1 MVRMRRSGTSLTRA
15 AFVAAISASLLAAG
29 AGKAQAAPSA
39 TPPVEVSAK
48 LAPAASLV
56 PQEMSDHD
64 MLDSVERVRHVMQHA
79 LAAEVHR
86 VIQEAR
92 ERMIADPDGIKKALA
107 LTHEHVR
114 MAPELEAAQR
124 DQLLSQ
130 IAAASRSAARLSS
143 ISAERENAR
152 QEILAEQYARRELN
166 QERLAKQQ
174 LTADRLAR
182 VNSLTSG
189 GQFRDAAARQIA
201 SKDPGTVAGTTAA
214 VEATMRANIS
224 DIQSLAERRRQG
236 LVEAFRAEDAQRA
249 ENLGAEPIV
258 YPSAEKWLALSE
270 RRKEWRENA
279 SAYRPSAGE
288 AKINQAL
295 KETTSIEFQNEPLAD
310 VIDYLKA
317 KHGIEIQLDN
327 QALTDAA
334 IGPSAPVTR
343 SAKGIRLR
351 SALRLLLDDL
361 GLTWVVRDDVLM
373 ITTKERADTELTTRV
388 YDVAD
393 LVLPI
398 PNPFQNGT
406 GGNGFRGGRFGGN
419 GFHGFRLPG
428 RMAF

>member
-1 MVRMRRSGTSLTRA
+1 MRRSGTSLTRA

-29 AGKAQAAPSA
+29 AGRAQAAPSA
-39 TPPVEVSAK
+39 TPPVEESAK
-48 LAPAASLV
+48 MGPAASLV
-56 PQEMSDHD
+56 PQETSDHD
-64 MLDSVERVRHVMQHA
+64 MLDSVERVRHVMQQA

-92 ERMIADPDGIKKALA
+92 ERMVADPDGIKKSLA

-114 MAPELEAAQR
+114 VAPELEAAQR

-189 GQFRDAAARQIA
+189 GQFRDAEDAARQIA

-214 VEATMRANIS
+214 LEATMRANIS

-236 LVEAFRAEDAQRA
+236 LVEAFRAEDAQHA

-258 YPSAEKWLALSE
+258 YPSAVKWLALSE

-295 KETTSIEFQNEPLAD
+295 KETTSIDFQNEPLAD

-361 GLTWVVRDDVLM
+361 GLTWVVHDDVLM
-373 ITTKERADTELTTRV
+373 ITTKERADTDLTTRV